1 MSTTGT
7 PSSTSPRF
15 ALTRDR
21 VHDVLAALCAEA
33 GLGAEAAQGAELI
46 KFTNNAVYRLPSAG
60 MVVRIAGSATVVER
74 VPVVIQAA
82 RWLAHHD
89 APTVRLVE
97 EIAQPVEAA
106 GAVATFWHLVPET
119 GPEPTGTDLGRILKQ
134 LHALPTPDFPLPSWE
149 PFERI
154 RSRIADAEGLAETD
168 RGFLVERTDR
178 LEAEVQGLEFEL
190 PTGVIHGDPFLG
202 NLIPSG
208 EGPVIC
214 DFDSLSHGPREW
226 DLVPAAVGKVRM
238 DYPTDHHTPLAAEY
252 GFDVLTWSGF
262 PVLRRLRELQ
272 LVTSV
277 LPVMQTNPAVRPQWR
292 HRFDTLRAGDTTTRW
307 HRYE

>member
-1 MSTTGT
+1 MSTTGA
-7 PSSTSPRF
+7 PSTSSRF

-33 GLGAEAAQGAELI
+33 GLGAGAAQDAELI

-60 MVVRIAGSATVVER
+60 VVVRIAGSATVVER

-97 EIAQPVEAA
+97 ELPQPVEAA
-106 GAVATFWHLVPET
+106 GAVATFWHLVPES
-119 GPEPTGTDLGRILKQ
+119 GCEPSGADLGRILKQ
-134 LHALPTPDFPLPSWE
+134 LHALPAPDFPLPSWE
-149 PFERI
+149 PFGRI
-154 RSRIADAEGLAETD
+154 RSRIADGEGLAEAD
-168 RGFLVERTDR
+168 RDFLIEQTAR
-178 LEAEVQGLEFEL
+178 LEAEVQELEFGL
-190 PTGVIHGDPFLG
+190 PAGVIHGDPFLG
-202 NLIPSG
+202 NLIPG
-208 EGPVIC
+208 RKGAVIC

-238 DYPTDHHTPLAAEY
+238 DYPTDPHTPLAAEY
-252 GFDVLTWSGF
+252 GYNVLDWPGF
-262 PVLRRLRELQ
+262 PVLRQVRELK

-277 LPVMQTNPAVRPQWR
+277 LPVLNTNPGLRAQWR
-292 HRFDTLRAGDTTTRW
+292 HRLDTLQRGDTTSRW
-307 HRYE
+307 STYR

>member
-1 MSTTGT
+1 M
-7 PSSTSPRF
+7 
-15 ALTRDR
+15 
-21 VHDVLAALCAEA
+21 
-33 GLGAEAAQGAELI
+33 I
-46 KFTNNAVYRLPSAG
+46 KFTNNAVYRLPGAG

-97 EIAQPVEAA
+97 EVAQPVKAA
-106 GAVATFWHLVPET
+106 GAVASFWHLVPET

-149 PFERI
+149 PFNRI

-178 LEAEVQGLEFEL
+178 LEVEVQGLEFEL

-202 NLIPSG
+202 NLIPDG

-214 DFDSLSHGPREW
+214 DFDSLSHGPREG

-238 DYPTDHHTPLAAEY
+238 DYPTDLHTPLAAEY
-252 GFDVLTWSGF
+252 GFDVLDWPGF
-262 PVLRRLRELQ
+262 PVLRQVRELK

-277 LPVMQTNPAVRPQWR
+277 LPVLNTNPGLRAEWR
-292 HRFDTLRAGDTTTRW
+292 HRLTTLQTGDTSTRW
-307 HRYE
+307 STYR

>member
-7 PSSTSPRF
+7 PSTSPRF

-21 VHDVLAALCAEA
+21 VHNVLTALCAEA

-46 KFTNNAVYRLPSAG
+46 KFTNNAVYRLPGAG

-119 GPEPTGTDLGRILKQ
+119 GPEPTGTDLGRILKH
-134 LHALPTPDFPLPSWE
+134 LHALPAPDFPLPSWE

-168 RGFLVERTDR
+168 RGFLVERTNR
-178 LEAEVQGLEFEL
+178 LEAQVQGLVFEL
-190 PTGVIHGDPFLG
+190 PAGVIHGDPFLG
-202 NLIPSG
+202 NLIPGG

-238 DYPTDHHTPLAAEY
+238 DYPTDPHTPLAAEY
-252 GFDVLTWSGF
+252 GYDVLDWPAF
-262 PVLRRLRELQ
+262 PVFRQVRELK

-277 LPVMQTNPAVRPQWR
+277 LPVLNTNPGLQAQWR
-292 HRFDTLRAGDTTTRW
+292 HRLTTLQTGDTITRW
-307 HRYE
+307 STYR